1 MAYSGYTESRKRAN
15 KKYLDKQAE
24 IRIRML
30 PEEKKEIERMALLEG
45 KSVNQYIKDKLFD
58 K

>member
-1 MAYSGYTESRKRAN
+1 MSYTEAQKRAN
-15 KKYLDKQAE
+15 KKYLDKLAE